1 MPPGT
6 CLTSMVESTPFNPPS
21 NSAYFSLISLKK
33 LDTSSS
39 ASRSRLI
46 SLSCPSKIA
55 SIVSVAVCP
64 YVILRDEMEVSILS
78 IPASIAFIFV
88 AVDMPVVACVCIWTG
103 IEIVSFRLFTR
114 LNASKGLSKPAI
126 SLMARES
133 APASSIFLARS
144 NHVSKL

>member
-1 MPPGT
+1 
-6 CLTSMVESTPFNPPS
+6 
-21 NSAYFSLISLKK
+21 
-33 LDTSSS
+33 
-39 ASRSRLI
+39 
-46 SLSCPSKIA
+46 
-55 SIVSVAVCP
+55 
-64 YVILRDEMEVSILS
+64 MEVSILS

-103 IEIVSFRLFTR
+103 IEIVSFKLFTR

-144 NHVSKL
+144 NQVSKL